1 MFSKSKINDPNEPA
15 TPAAPERA
23 ERQQPAP
30 TAPQRPAAPAA
41 APAKSA
47 APSAPAQ
54 APVAPRQAKPAP
66 SIISADLTIKGNLET
81 TGDMQIEGTIEGDIR
96 SHLLTIGQ
104 NALVR
109 GEIVA
114 DDVVV
119 NGRVIGRIRGQ
130 KIRLS
135 ATAKVDGDILHKNIA
150 IESGAIFEGSVQRS
164 EDPVSQPMAP
174 RRPTPAVAP
183 APSGPKIVNS

>member
-1 MFSKSKINDPNEPA
+1 MFSKSKINDPIDPNKKADADHKPA
-15 TPAAPERA
+15 VSAPVTPAPRAPM
-23 ERQQPAP
+23 
-30 TAPQRPAAPAA
+30 APAA
-41 APAKSA
+41 A
-47 APSAPAQ
+47 AQ
-54 APVAPRQAKPAP
+54 APMAAGRQPKPAP

-81 TGDMQIEGTIEGDIR
+81 TGDMQIEGKIEGDIR

-104 NALVR
+104 NAVVR

-135 ATAKVDGDILHKNIA
+135 STARVEGDILHKNIA
-150 IESGAIFEGSVQRS
+150 IESGAQFEGSVQRS
-164 EDPVSQPMAP
+164 EDPIGQAGPQKKLS
-174 RRPTPAVAP
+174 AP
-183 APSGPKIVNS
+183 AFEANGAQQPLNS

>member
-1 MFSKSKINDPNEPA
+1 MFSKSKINEPIDPNADPDSVD
-15 TPAAPERA
+15 RGMG
-23 ERQQPAP
+23 
-30 TAPQRPAAPAA
+30 
-41 APAKSA
+41 SSGGMSSMGGS
-47 APSAPAQ
+47 APSRPMSAGPSAGGG
-54 APVAPRQAKPAP
+54 RQPKPAP
-66 SIISADLTIKGNLET
+66 SIISSDLTIKGNLET

-135 ATAKVDGDILHKNIA
+135 STARVEGDILHKNIA
-150 IESGAIFEGSVQRS
+150 IESGAQFEGSVQRS
-164 EDPVSQPMAP
+164 EDPISQNPQP
-174 RRPTPAVAP
+174 RRIGGPGVATVSLGEGS
-183 APSGPKIVNS
+183 PSGNHN